1 MFSLKDESRKSPQVS
16 KTAISSRFTSSPCGL
31 NLLKEEDKMNEIT
44 KQILEEEMEVPD
56 FQTEEEYEDE
66 IQADMEIDG
75 IFADEEA

>member
-1 MFSLKDESRKSPQVS
+1 
-16 KTAISSRFTSSPCGL
+16 
-31 NLLKEEDKMNEIT
+31 MNEIT